1 MTTRF
6 DRASAVTELSPGR
19 FRATLAPEW
28 WVVRGPHGGY
38 LATILLRCLA
48 AVVGDDERVPRSLTV
63 HFVSAPAQGDLDISA
78 TVERTGKSLT
88 SASARATQNG
98 EVVALAL
105 GAFSVPWEGG
115 FEFSDAT
122 MPTAMAFEDAFRVP
136 VEGPDF
142 PPFLGNFDMR
152 WAIGDPPFTGSEHA
166 RIGGWFRLAEAQ
178 PADAFVVATLMDAW
192 PPVVFPPATTPLVA
206 PTIDLTIHFREP
218 LPVAGAAPDDFYLGF
233 FSSKLS
239 HEGFFEEDGELWS
252 PDGRLLA
259 QSRQLALT
267 IPRR

>member
-1 MTTRF
+1 MTTAF
-6 DRASAVTELSPGR
+6 DRDTAITELAPGR
-19 FRATLAPEW
+19 FRSELSEKW

-38 LATILLRCLA
+38 LTTILLRCLTA
-48 AVVGDDERVPRSLTV
+48 AVGDDARVPRSLSV
-63 HFVSAPAQGDLDISA
+63 HFVAAPVQGSIEIA
-78 TVERTGKSLT
+78 AAVERTGKSLT

-105 GAFSVPWEGG
+105 GAFSVPWERG
-115 FEFSDAT
+115 FEFSGAE
-122 MPTAMAFEDAFRVP
+122 MPAAASFDDSLQVP
-136 VEGPDF
+136 TTGDQF

-152 WAIGDPPFTGSEHA
+152 WAIGDPPFSGSEHA
-166 RIGGWFRLAEAQ
+166 RLGGWFRLAEPQ
-178 PADAFVVATLMDAW
+178 IADAHVVATLMDAW

-218 LPVAGAAPDDFYLGF
+218 LPVAGASPDDYYLGA

-239 HEGFFEEDGELWS
+239 HEGFFEEDGELWT

-267 IPRR
+267 ITR